1 MFMVSEWKLPGC
13 WGLLMAHLSSRYVE
27 GIFVGDE
34 GDRRERLV
42 CDIVWCWRDQSHI
55 LIFTETCSTNL
66 LIVGCRFIHWHVDKL
81 QAPVVSGKRVQ
92 DLSAELWNLMGR
104 PFPEW
109 WICWCF
115 AFTILAKLAVNPLET
130 RVRYYAES
138 TWSRRYWR
146 YQHFLLCYSL
156 FIAIRFCQFETCA
169 WRRLEDGSSLE
180 KPKNVSWLAAVSAQ
194 GKHEEKRM
202 VKAPHPKAGRISTF
216 RWASPRLS
224 PTPNWIALGSRSSV
238 WITIRIV
245 GKMNH
250 LTFWKV
256 GISLETSTREA
267 WLMMWLSTV
276 HGMQGFGSDLLV
288 HVFHLLLDM
297 QNWLKKNAICL
308 LLCEFQ
314 VFAAEMHLFSDPWSP
329 TAGCISWSAFFV
341 AMFIFDQF
349 PQPWVPKREDQKVA
363 MENQWK

>member
-1 MFMVSEWKLPGC
+1 
-13 WGLLMAHLSSRYVE
+13 
-27 GIFVGDE
+27 
-34 GDRRERLV
+34 
-42 CDIVWCWRDQSHI
+42 
-55 LIFTETCSTNL
+55 
-66 LIVGCRFIHWHVDKL
+66 
-81 QAPVVSGKRVQ
+81 
-92 DLSAELWNLMGR
+92 MGR

-156 FIAIRFCQFETCA
+156 FITIRFCQFETCA

-180 KPKNVSWLAAVSAQ
+180 KPKHVSWSAAVSAQ

-267 WLMMWLSTV
+267 WLMMWLST
-276 HGMQGFGSDLLV
+276 HGMQGLGSDLLV
-288 HVFHLLLDM
+288 HVFHLLLEM
-297 QNWLKKNAICL
+297 QKNDFKNNAICL
-308 LLCEFQ
+308 LHALWISSICCW
-314 VFAAEMHLFSDPWSP
+314 EMHQIPDRSP
-329 TAGCISWSAFFV
+329 TAGSFLIN
-341 AMFIFDQF
+341 F
-349 PQPWVPKREDQKVA
+349 PNHGFPRGRIKRW
-363 MENQWK
+363 QWKINENHLYSPINGGW

>member
-1 MFMVSEWKLPGC
+1 MSCRLHNPCKT
-13 WGLLMAHLSSRYVE
+13 SSKS
-27 GIFVGDE
+27 F
-34 GDRRERLV
+34 
-42 CDIVWCWRDQSHI
+42 
-55 LIFTETCSTNL
+55 
-66 LIVGCRFIHWHVDKL
+66 
-81 QAPVVSGKRVQ
+81 
-92 DLSAELWNLMGR
+92 
-104 PFPEW
+104 
-109 WICWCF
+109 
-115 AFTILAKLAVNPLET
+115 ET

-146 YQHFLLCYSL
+146 YQHFLQCYSL

-180 KPKNVSWLAAVSAQ
+180 KPKHVSWLAAVSAQ
-194 GKHEEKRM
+194 GKHEEKRV

-238 WITIRIV
+238 WITIQIV

-267 WLMMWLSTV
+267 WLMMMWLSTV

-288 HVFHLLLDM
+288 HLFHLLLDM
-297 QNWLKKNAICL
+297 QNWFKKQRRLSIACRVNLKYL
-308 LLCEFQ
+308 LLKYIFP
-314 VFAAEMHLFSDPWSP
+314 DPWSP
-329 TAGCISWSAFFV
+329 TAGCISCSAFFV

-349 PQPWVPKREDQKVA
+349 PQPWVPT
-363 MENQWK
+363 WKWPKYLEGGSKGGNGKSMKITY

>member
-1 MFMVSEWKLPGC
+1 
-13 WGLLMAHLSSRYVE
+13 
-27 GIFVGDE
+27 
-34 GDRRERLV
+34 
-42 CDIVWCWRDQSHI
+42 
-55 LIFTETCSTNL
+55 
-66 LIVGCRFIHWHVDKL
+66 
-81 QAPVVSGKRVQ
+81 
-92 DLSAELWNLMGR
+92 MGR

-156 FIAIRFCQFETCA
+156 FITIRFCQFETCA

-180 KPKNVSWLAAVSAQ
+180 KPKHVSWSAAVSAQ

-267 WLMMWLSTV
+267 WLMMWLST
-276 HGMQGFGSDLLV
+276 HGMQGLGSDLLV
-288 HVFHLLLDM
+288 HVFHLLLEM
-297 QNWLKKNAICL
+297 QKMILKTTPFVYCM
-308 LLCEFQ
+308 LCEFQ
-314 VFAAEMHLFSDPWSP
+314 VFAAERCIKSLIDPQLPVHFWSISP
-329 TAGCISWSAFFV
+329 TMGSQEGGSKGGNGKSMKITY
-341 AMFIFDQF
+341 I
-349 PQPWVPKREDQKVA
+349 PL
-363 MENQWK
+363 